1 MMAGIPHECPV
12 AGTVLSLSRNLPVP
26 HSTTPVFEPA
36 DAARIRPV
44 LADALAV
51 VRSRIYRPW
60 VRWWKSEAAE
70 ELAATR
76 DLPRY
81 GRARSWGEAPVSTVL
96 PVTRMLLDAVVEHV
110 QAVEMLL
117 GRGGD
122 VILAIDAETRAAL
135 EGAAQVW
142 WLLERGVTGRQR
154 VARLYAQ
161 RRATAVQLKMVLDKM
176 GAAGATGYG
185 QMPAELDQL
194 YHSDLRLKV
203 KRKLDDAGELR
214 WSSSEGQRVP
224 DYTARVRTFVRDGL
238 RQSPEAGTYAYYCGA
253 SHSEL
258 WRILFGYTETTHPD
272 GTVTWQRRP
281 AAVTISMAAGVSA
294 AALVYATARAY
305 EYIGDGAGLAE
316 LQLRMPDL
324 RNATR
329 PR

>member
-1 MMAGIPHECPV
+1 M
-12 AGTVLSLSRNLPVP
+12 P
-26 HSTTPVFEPA
+26 HSTAAVFELA
-36 DAARIRPV
+36 DADRMRPV
-44 LADALAV
+44 LDDALAV
-51 VRSRIYRPW
+51 VRSRIHRPW
-60 VRWWKSEAAE
+60 VRGWKSEAADD
-70 ELAATR
+70 LAATR

-81 GRARSWGEAPVSTVL
+81 GRARSWGESPVSTVL
-96 PVTRMLLDAVVEHV
+96 PVTQMLLGAVVEHV

-135 EGAAQVW
+135 EGAGQVW
-142 WLLERGVTGRQR
+142 WLLERRVTGRQR

-161 RRATAVQLKMVLDKM
+161 RRATAVQLEAVLDKM
-176 GAAGATGYG
+176 GLADDTGYG
-185 QMPAELDQL
+185 QTPTELDTV
-194 YHSDLRLKV
+194 YHTDLRLKV
-203 KRKLDDAGELR
+203 KRKRDDTGQLQ
-214 WSSSEGQRVP
+214 WSSSEGQRLP
-224 DYTARVRTFVRDGL
+224 DYTTRVRTFVRDGL

-305 EYIGDGAGLAE
+305 EYIGNGAGLTE

-324 RNATR
+324 RNAIR
-329 PR
+329 PRWGGRWR